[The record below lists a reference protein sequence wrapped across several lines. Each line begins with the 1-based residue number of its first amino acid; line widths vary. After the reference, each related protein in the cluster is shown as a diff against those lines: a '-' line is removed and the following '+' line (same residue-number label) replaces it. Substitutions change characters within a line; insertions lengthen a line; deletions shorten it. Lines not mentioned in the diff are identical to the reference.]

1 MRTHQKLDVNTS
13 GRPVNTIL
21 NQEQFKW
28 EFVKNLAVDEK
39 GKKNKGKG
47 LLALVGFGENTYSC
61 NKVTKT

>member
-39 GKKNKGKG
+39 GEKNKGKG
-47 LLALVGFGENTYSC
+47 WIWKEYLQL
-61 NKVTKT
+61 